1 MFRNILQTLGS
12 RFLIGLSN
20 LAILLITTNLFGAE
34 IKGEISLFVLS
45 ISIATLISGFAGG
58 PALVYL
64 VPRGNILSLFVINLL
79 WSALSIGVFILFIVQ
94 FTSLSIEGFY
104 LYLIALLE
112 STVAINLMLLL
123 GQEKITKHNVV
134 QLIKVLSTLG
144 ILLYMAT
151 SYDPSL
157 ELFVTAFTIS
167 VLISLALSGY
177 FLFRSLIKEKLQ
189 LQPVELAK
197 TLRLGFTVQIGNLA
211 QILNYRMS
219 YYLLEWFI
227 SPPEVALVRIGI
239 FSTATQISESLWQF
253 TRSVNTVQ
261 YARIANMSDRD
272 SSKEVTTILVRM
284 NTIVTAMGIIVLLLV
299 PASIYTQIIGAEF
312 TDIKRQMWLLSPG
325 ILGLA
330 YSGAL
335 SQFFSGIGEYQFNTI
350 TSLVT
355 LVLSVLLAIPAISF
369 FEIDGAAATTSIVYI
384 LQAIMLT
391 YFFTSRERISIIEF
405 KPKSSDIS
413 LLTRKF
419 RGIWNRK
426 L

>member
-64 VPRGNILSLFVINLL
+64 VPRGNIVSLFLINLI

-94 FTSLSIEGFY
+94 FTSLSIDGFY

-123 GQEKITKHNVV
+123 GQEKITNHNVV
-134 QLIKVLSTLG
+134 QLVKVLSTLA
-144 ILLYMAT
+144 ILFYMAI
-151 SYDPSL
+151 SYDPSVG
-157 ELFVTAFTIS
+157 LFVTAFTIS
-167 VLISLALSGY
+167 VLISLAFSGY
-177 FLFRSLIKEKLQ
+177 FLIRSLMKEKLQ
-189 LQPVELAK
+189 LKAVELAK

-211 QILNYRMS
+211 QIVNYRLS
-219 YYLLEWFI
+219 YYLLEWLI

-253 TRSVNTVQ
+253 TRSANTVQ

-284 NTIVTAMGIIVLLLV
+284 NTIVTSMGIVVLLLV

-312 TDIKRQMWLLSPG
+312 TDIKRQIWLLSPG

-330 YSGAL
+330 FSGAL
-335 SQFFSGIGEYQFNTI
+335 SQFFSGVGEYQFNTF

-355 LVLSVLLAIPAISF
+355 LVLSVFLAIPAISY

-391 YFFTSRERISIIEF
+391 YFFTSREQISIIEF
-405 KPKSSDIS
+405 KPKISDIS
-413 LLTRKF
+413 LFTKKIK
-419 RGIWNRK
+419 GVWNH
-426 L
+426 LL

>member
-94 FTSLSIEGFY
+94 FTSLSIDGFY

-144 ILLYMAT
+144 ILFYMAT

-189 LQPVELAK
+189 LQAVELAK

-219 YYLLEWFI
+219 YYLLEWLI

-330 YSGAL
+330 FSGAL

-369 FEIDGAAATTSIVYI
+369 FEIDGAAAATSIVYI

>member
-1 MFRNILQTLGS
+1 MVPTDWDPANVFDDMNI
-12 RFLIGLSN
+12 
-20 LAILLITTNLFGAE
+20 
-34 IKGEISLFVLS
+34 
-45 ISIATLISGFAGG
+45 
-58 PALVYL
+58 
-64 VPRGNILSLFVINLL
+64 
-79 WSALSIGVFILFIVQ
+79 
-94 FTSLSIEGFY
+94 
-104 LYLIALLE
+104 
-112 STVAINLMLLL
+112 
-123 GQEKITKHNVV
+123 
-134 QLIKVLSTLG
+134 
-144 ILLYMAT
+144 
-151 SYDPSL
+151 
-157 ELFVTAFTIS
+157 
-167 VLISLALSGY
+167 LSGY
-177 FLFRSLIKEKLQ
+177 FLFQSLIKEKLQ
-189 LQPVELAK
+189 LQAVELAK

-219 YYLLEWFI
+219 YYLLEWLI

-330 YSGAL
+330 FSGAL

-369 FEIDGAAATTSIVYI
+369 FEIDGAAAATSIVYI

>member
-157 ELFVTAFTIS
+157 ELFVAAFTIS

-189 LQPVELAK
+189 LQAVELAK
-197 TLRLGFTVQIGNLA
+197 TLRLGFTVQIGNIQRL
-211 QILNYRMS
+211 M
-219 YYLLEWFI
+219 
-227 SPPEVALVRIGI
+227 AL
-239 FSTATQISESLWQF
+239 
-253 TRSVNTVQ
+253 
-261 YARIANMSDRD
+261 D
-272 SSKEVTTILVRM
+272 
-284 NTIVTAMGIIVLLLV
+284 VLL
-299 PASIYTQIIGAEF
+299 TNF
-312 TDIKRQMWLLSPG
+312 
-325 ILGLA
+325 
-330 YSGAL
+330 
-335 SQFFSGIGEYQFNTI
+335 
-350 TSLVT
+350 
-355 LVLSVLLAIPAISF
+355 
-369 FEIDGAAATTSIVYI
+369 
-384 LQAIMLT
+384 
-391 YFFTSRERISIIEF
+391 
-405 KPKSSDIS
+405 
-413 LLTRKF
+413 
-419 RGIWNRK
+419 
-426 L
+426 